1 MKAEYIIKSTFKNG
15 DSITS
20 EEYTAAWIA
29 LINRLERASAG
40 DSLSNKVA
48 VCPVPR
54 KDVAR

>member
-1 MKAEYIIKSTFKNG
+1 MKTEYVVKSKFKNG
-15 DSITS
+15 DSITI
-20 EEYTAAWIA
+20 EDYTAAWIA

-54 KDVAR
+54 KDVTR

>member
-1 MKAEYIIKSTFKNG
+1 MKTEYIVKSTFKNR

-29 LINRLERASAG
+29 LINRLERANSC
-40 DSLSNKVA
+40 DSLNPSAA

-54 KDVAR
+54 KDVTR

>member
-1 MKAEYIIKSTFKNG
+1 MKTEYVVKSTFKNG

-29 LINRLERASAG
+29 LINRLERANSG
-40 DSLSNKVA
+40 GSLSNNVA

-54 KDVAR
+54 KDVTR